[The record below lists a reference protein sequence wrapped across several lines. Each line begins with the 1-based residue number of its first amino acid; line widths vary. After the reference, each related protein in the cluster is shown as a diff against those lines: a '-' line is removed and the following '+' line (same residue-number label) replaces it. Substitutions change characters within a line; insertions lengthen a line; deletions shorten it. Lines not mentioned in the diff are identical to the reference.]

1 MDIIKLREQ
10 YLKNLENNIKQIP
23 SNEELLFDDKK
34 QNQSIFSEK
43 ETSIDD
49 LIETISN
56 KINNIDTID
65 DSLVED
71 IYLKLKNICVEHN
84 KKINDWFDSKFD
96 DDLNVL
102 KNNFINYNNMN
113 NLYLTKSFVI
123 IEEKT

>member
-1 MDIIKLREQ
+1 MDIFKLREQ

-23 SNEELLFDDKK
+23 ISEELLFDDKRH
-34 QNQSIFSEK
+34 NQSIFSNK

-56 KINNIDTID
+56 KINSIETID

-71 IYLKLKNICVEHN
+71 VCLKLKNICEQHN
-84 KKINDWFDSKFD
+84 KNINDWFDSKFN
-96 DDLNVL
+96 DDLNIL
-102 KNNFINYNNMN
+102 KNNFMNYKDFN

-123 IEEKT
+123 IEDQM